1 MLEDGIS
8 SEMHEVYSFIM
19 YTSTFAIY
27 MDSTLQLHAT
37 SSALHIPYAPG
48 VMMCVVPL
56 FSDAKEVFVLSQ
68 LSMCRVTRD
77 L

>member
-1 MLEDGIS
+1 
-8 SEMHEVYSFIM
+8 M

-37 SSALHIPYAPG
+37 SSASHTPYAPG

>member
-8 SEMHEVYSFIM
+8 SEMHKRCIAIM

-37 SSALHIPYAPG
+37 SSALHTPYAPG
-48 VMMCVVPL
+48 VMCVVSL
-56 FSDAKEVFVLSQ
+56 FSDAKDVFVLSQ
-68 LSMCRVTRD
+68 YSMCRVTRD

>member
-1 MLEDGIS
+1 
-8 SEMHEVYSFIM
+8 M

-37 SSALHIPYAPG
+37 SSASHIPYAPG

-56 FSDAKEVFVLSQ
+56 FSDAKEVLCCHSLACVESLEIYE
-68 LSMCRVTRD
+68 
-77 L
+77 